1 MDRIHATEGAEM
13 LDSLAPIMVPNFP
26 EADRTARHYLAISGR
41 MLTVLE
47 MTESNRD
54 RQRDTEREI
63 ARDRESNRDRQKKTQ
78 MQLTRAPPAPPARPL
93 DISAPRPLDS
103 TR

>member
-47 MTESNRD
+47 MTE
-54 RQRDTEREI
+54 RQRDSERESEKETETERQSK
-63 ARDRESNRDRQKKTQ
+63 RDRCNS
-78 MQLTRAPPAPPARPL
+78 PAPAPARPL
-93 DISAPRPLDS
+93 DR
-103 TR
+103 